1 MGWNICG
8 HETAVAF
15 LTEHTRPEKLRHAYL
30 ITGPQGVGR
39 RTLALA
45 FIKAHNCQ
53 NPPAPGEF
61 CDSCQ
66 ACRQINA
73 RSFAD
78 LAVLAPDEGHQD
90 LRIDQIRAVQQ
101 SLALAPYQAKYRV
114 VLIQDFQRATA
125 AASNALL
132 KSLEEPPARAVLVLT
147 ADAEENLLPTIVSR
161 CQIVRL
167 RPLPMEKAGAWLEEK
182 LQVPTERAALLAHLS
197 SGRVG
202 AALRFEQDPELLRG
216 YEDALDQLEELLC
229 SSRRQRL
236 QYVEKL
242 QKGKGAQRELAGQ
255 LVSAWLS
262 FWRDALIVRSGADMP
277 LVNQE
282 RQGFLREAAGQMEF
296 QRIETVLEQHEKALA
311 QLEAYVNPRLT
322 LECLLLTLPILKA
335 AWGRQ

>member
-15 LTEHTRPEKLRHAYL
+15 LKEHTKPEKLRHAYL
-30 ITGPQGVGR
+30 ITGPQGIGR

-45 FIKAHNCQ
+45 FVKALNCQ

-61 CDSCQ
+61 CDACQ

-73 RSFAD
+73 QSFPD

-90 LRIDQIRAVQQ
+90 LRIDQIRAIQQ

-114 VLIQDFQRATA
+114 VLILDFQRATA

-132 KSLEEPPARAVLVLT
+132 KSLEEPPARAILVLT
-147 ADAEENLLPTIVSR
+147 ADAEENLLPTIASR

-182 LQVPTERAALLAHLS
+182 LQVPQERAALLAHLS

-202 AALRFEQDPELLRG
+202 AAVRFEQDPELLG
-216 YEDALDQLEELLC
+216 AYEDALDQLEELLC
-229 SSRRQRL
+229 SNRRQRL

-242 QKGKGAQRELAGQ
+242 QKTKGGQRELSGQ
-255 LVSAWLS
+255 LVSTWLS
-262 FWRDALIVRSGADMP
+262 FWRDVLIVHSGAEIP
-277 LVNQE
+277 LVNQK
-282 RQGFLREAAGQMEF
+282 RLIFLREAAEQTDLA
-296 QRIETVLEQHEKALA
+296 RIETVLERHEKALE
-311 QLEAYVNPRLT
+311 QLEMYVNPRLT
-322 LECLLLTLPILKA
+322 LEYLLLTLPILKTS
-335 AWGRQ
+335 R

>member
-15 LTEHTRPEKLRHAYL
+15 LKEHTKPEKLRHAYL
-30 ITGPQGVGR
+30 ITGPQGIGR

-45 FIKAHNCQ
+45 FVKALNCQ

-61 CDSCQ
+61 CDVCTV
-66 ACRQINA
+66 CRQINA
-73 RSFAD
+73 QSFAD
-78 LAVLAPDEGHQD
+78 LTVLAPEEGHQD
-90 LRIDQIRAVQQ
+90 LRIDQIRVVQQ

-114 VLIQDFQRATA
+114 VLILDFQRATA

-147 ADAEENLLPTIVSR
+147 ADAEENLLPTIASR

-182 LQVPTERAALLAHLS
+182 LQVPKERAALLAHLS

-202 AALRFEQDPELLRG
+202 AAVRFEQDPELLSA
-216 YEDALDQLEELLC
+216 YEEALDKLQELLC
-229 SSRRQRL
+229 QKRRQRL
-236 QYVEKL
+236 QYVEGL
-242 QKGKGAQRELAGQ
+242 QKKKGSQRELAGQ
-255 LVSAWLS
+255 LVSAWLT
-262 FWRDALIVRSGADMP
+262 FWRDLLIVRSGAEMP

-282 RQGFLREAAGQMEF
+282 RQDFLRDAAEQMNLA
-296 QRIETVLEQHEKALA
+296 RIETILERHEKSLG
-311 QLEAYVNPRLT
+311 QLDAYVNPRLT
-322 LECLLLTLPILKA
+322 LEYLLLTLPILKSS
-335 AWGRQ
+335 G